1 MSRLLPR
8 ITLDSGPDPRYSIIW
23 LHGLGA
29 GGDDFVPV
37 AQELDLPRAVRCIF
51 PHAPERPVTINGG
64 NAMPAWYDIGS
75 SDIDAEQDAAG
86 IAASR
91 HEIEKLIA
99 HEIARG
105 IVPARIF
112 VAGFSQGGA
121 IALHTGL
128 HAPARLGGILA
139 LSTYLPLA
147 DTTRAADLGNSRDTP
162 IFMAHGLQDPIVPYT
177 LGKRSAESLRQL
189 GCTVSW
195 HEYAMPHS
203 VCGEEIRDIGRW
215 LTRQM
220 AAVESSGKSP
230 G

>member
-1 MSRLLPR
+1 MSELLPH
-8 ITLDSGPDPRYSIIW
+8 ITLDSGPEPRYSVIW

-29 GGDDFVPV
+29 SGEDFVPV
-37 AQELDLPRAVRCIF
+37 AQELHLPRAVRFIF
-51 PHAPERPVTINGG
+51 PHAPARPVTLNGG
-64 NAMPAWYDIGS
+64 YVMPAWYDIVS
-75 SDIDAEQDAAG
+75 SEIGAAQDAAG

-105 IVPARIF
+105 IVPAHIL

-121 IALHTGL
+121 VALHTGL
-128 HAPARLGGILA
+128 HAHARWGGILA

-147 DTTRAADLGNSRDTP
+147 DTTRAADIGHSRDTP
-162 IFMAHGLQDPIVPYT
+162 IFMAHGLQDPVVPYT
-177 LGKRSAESLRQL
+177 LGRQSAAYLQQL

-203 VCGEEIRDIGRW
+203 VCMEEIRDIERW
-215 LTRQM
+215 LAQQM
-220 AAVESSGKSP
+220 AAVEHSEKSSG
-230 G
+230 

>member
-1 MSRLLPR
+1 MSELLPH
-8 ITLDSGPDPRYSIIW
+8 ITLDSGPKPRYSIIW

-29 GGDDFVPV
+29 SGEDFVPV
-37 AQELDLPRAVRCIF
+37 AQELHLPQAVRFIF
-51 PHAPERPVTINGG
+51 PHAPARPVTLNGG
-64 NAMPAWYDIGS
+64 YVMPAWYDIVS
-75 SDIDAEQDAAG
+75 SEIGAAQDAAG

-105 IVPARIF
+105 IVPAHIL

-121 IALHTGL
+121 VALHTGL
-128 HAPARLGGILA
+128 HAHARLGGILA

-147 DTTRAADLGNSRDTP
+147 DTTRAADIGHSRDTP
-162 IFMAHGLQDPIVPYT
+162 IFMAHGLQDPVVPYT
-177 LGKRSAESLRQL
+177 LGRQSAAYLQQL

-203 VCGEEIRDIGRW
+203 VCMEEIRDIERW
-215 LTRQM
+215 LAQQM
-220 AAVESSGKSP
+220 AAVEHSEKSSG
-230 G
+230 